1 MVGGIAGGVLIAG
14 AAIGWFATRG
24 PEEVSEREF
33 ATSVCN
39 LQKSFHRE
47 LERLADDDEDLIA
60 DLAADDVSGRRD
72 AESAKRLVTAQAVL
86 MRDYATGIRELADQ
100 NVVSSRDG
108 GDLRDELLEAYG
120 EALVELE
127 ADVDELLAV
136 DLDDRSAGSDIADIW
151 EDVGKPLYDIELS
164 SSTEDLWM
172 ELDSEIR
179 DRNDRCWLSLAPG
192 EMNGE

>member
-1 MVGGIAGGVLIAG
+1 MIGGIAGGVLIAG
-14 AAIGWFATRG
+14 AAIGWFTARG

-47 LERLADDDEDLIA
+47 LERLADDDEDLWA
-60 DLAADDVSGRRD
+60 DLASDDVSGRRD
-72 AESAKRLVTAQAVL
+72 TENAKRLVTAQAVL
-86 MRDYATGIRELADQ
+86 MRDYATGVRELADK
-100 NVVSSRDG
+100 NVVSARDG
-108 GDLRDELLEAYG
+108 EDLRDEMLEAYG

-136 DLDDRSAGSDIADIW
+136 NVEDRSAGSDIADIW
-151 EDVGKPLYDIELS
+151 EEVGEPLYDIELS

-172 ELDSEIR
+172 ELDAEIR
-179 DRNDRCWLSLAPG
+179 ERNDRCWMSLAPG